1 MLVLHRCS
9 SLVAKGF
16 HVFPNPTGEQ
26 ATFLARLEQLL
37 LLWRVCKH
45 AVLNCH
51 HTLISVPPTR
61 SLLLDISLCNLKRRI
76 QLLESEFLCTS
87 FSGKAKRAKYTVLFQ
102 IWVSIAVTNPF
113 EFFEAMAHGL
123 AKNAAGQAA
132 LKLGHQFIVDVED
145 AFNSHATLSLNVTLH
160 PG

>member
-1 MLVLHRCS
+1 ME
-9 SLVAKGF
+9 
-16 HVFPNPTGEQ
+16 N
-26 ATFLARLEQLL
+26 
-37 LLWRVCKH
+37 
-45 AVLNCH
+45 
-51 HTLISVPPTR
+51 
-61 SLLLDISLCNLKRRI
+61 
-76 QLLESEFLCTS
+76 EFLCTS